1 MGGGTSLKHWF
12 TSSVKKRCAKGFKLG
27 TGPHKCAQWRRIGF
41 YGSCLRVWQS
51 DSELAWHVPQ
61 ALMATMKLQVMKVP
75 VASRVAGPEWPPC
88 YVFKFTALRP
98 VNWPAAACKCFS
110 TWLQS
115 VASKLPGFQC
125 HSASHWHAAARTRTS
140 KWRPGPAMS
149 WPARAAP
156 RVPRPTSDT
165 SRQVTGKRRAD
176 NLMSIGPV
184 KGNSNTDV
192 LTLTVQWYCQQ
203 KVCTRLRVRILQLCI
218 LFQIV
223 WNFVYTRI
231 FPYIR
236 VYIRIR

>member
-1 MGGGTSLKHWF
+1 MGVESGFMALAYESGSLTQNSHGPCRKHWW
-12 TSSVKKRCAKGFKLG
+12 TRWNFKLRKFQL
-27 TGPHKCAQWRRIGF
+27 PADLPAR
-41 YGSCLRVWQS
+41 S
-51 DSELAWHVPQ
+51 DP
-61 ALMATMKLQVMKVP
+61 
-75 VASRVAGPEWPPC
+75 GPPC

-110 TWLQS
+110 TGIQS
-115 VASKLPGFQC
+115 VASKLPGCQC
-125 HSASHWHAAARTRTS
+125 HNASHWHAAARTRTS
-140 KWRPGPAMS
+140 KWRPGPATS

-176 NLMSIGPV
+176 NLMCIGPV
-184 KGNSNTDV
+184 KGNSSTDV
-192 LTLTVQWYCQQ
+192 LTLAVQWWRLR

>member
-41 YGSCLRVWQS
+41 YGSCLWVRQS
-51 DSELAWHVPQ
+51 DSELAWPVPQ

-110 TWLQS
+110 TGLQS
-115 VASKLPGFQC
+115 GATSPLQSTAVP
-125 HSASHWHAAARTRTS
+125 RTWAIGRFKS
-140 KWRPGPAMS
+140 RPRPATS

-176 NLMSIGPV
+176 NLMCIGPV
-184 KGNSNTDV
+184 KGNSSTDV
-192 LTLTVQWYCQQ
+192 LTLAVQWWRLR

-236 VYIRIR
+236 VYTRIR